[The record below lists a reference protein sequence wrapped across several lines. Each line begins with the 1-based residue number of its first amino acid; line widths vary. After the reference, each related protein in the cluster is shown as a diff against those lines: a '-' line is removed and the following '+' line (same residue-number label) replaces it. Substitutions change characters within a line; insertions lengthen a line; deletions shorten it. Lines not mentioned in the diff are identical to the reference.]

1 MLRLATFKVDCTPP
15 EGYPNGFGTSDEP
28 TGFRDSLYLRGFI
41 LDHGGDR
48 CLVAS
53 LDYCGL
59 MNSAYDDLIGVLAA
73 SVDILPDRA
82 VVACIHQHDAP
93 LLDFEIEAYL
103 GRETFP
109 RAWWQELVGRCA
121 ETAADALDGL
131 EDVGSVGHAETRL
144 HGYASNR
151 RIIGP
156 DGKVRG
162 MRYSRCADEGLRAEP
177 VGVIDPMLRT
187 VAFRDPSGEPIASM
201 SFYATHPQVA
211 NGRGMYSAD
220 AQGEA
225 MRLVGEAQGGGQHAY
240 FSGPFGNVTAG
251 KYSSPTDLEG
261 NLLGF
266 GKRLAEGIGLNLRG
280 MRWHEP
286 EGFEWTATSFPF
298 PMEDLD
304 REAMLGALAD
314 EGVPEGQK
322 VIKAT
327 VLSSADYPANSEY
340 PMHLLRI
347 GPARVL
353 FVPGEPFVE
362 FQLYVQSLIPDAFIA
377 VAANCSDN
385 FLYIP
390 TAEAFAQGGYEVES
404 FRWCTREIEIR
415 LQDTVRALVL

>member
-15 EGYPNGFGTSDEP
+15 EGYPNGFGTSDKP
-28 TGFRDSLYLRGFI
+28 TGLRDPLFLRGFI

-48 CLVAS
+48 CLIAS

-59 MNSAYDDLIGVLAA
+59 MNSAYDDLVGALAGA
-73 SVDILPDRA
+73 VDILPDRV

-93 LLDFEIEAYL
+93 LLDFEIEPLL

-109 RAWWQELVGRCA
+109 RAWWQEVVGRCA

-131 EDVGSVGHAETRL
+131 ADVGSVGHAETRL
-144 HGYASNR
+144 YGYASNR
-151 RIIGP
+151 RIVGP

-187 VAFRDPSGEPIASM
+187 LAFREPSGELIASM

-225 MRLVGEAQGGGQHAY
+225 MRLVEEGHGGMQHAY

-261 NLLGF
+261 NLLRF
-266 GKRLAEGIGLNLRG
+266 GRMLAEGIGRNLRG
-280 MRWHEP
+280 MAWHEP
-286 EGFEWTATSFPF
+286 EGFQWTAASFPF
-298 PMEDLD
+298 PREEPD
-304 REAMLGALAD
+304 REAMLEEIAD
-314 EGVPEGQK
+314 GDVPEGQK
-322 VIKAT
+322 LIKAT
-327 VLSSADYPANSEY
+327 VLSSVDYAANSDYP
-340 PMHLLRI
+340 MRLLRI

-353 FVPGEPFVE
+353 FLGGEPFVE
-362 FQLYVQSLIPDAFIA
+362 YQLFAQSLVPDSFVA

-390 TAEAFAQGGYEVES
+390 TADAFDQGGYEVES
-404 FRWCTREIEIR
+404 FRWCTREFEDRFKEAVER
-415 LQDTVRALVL
+415 LVN